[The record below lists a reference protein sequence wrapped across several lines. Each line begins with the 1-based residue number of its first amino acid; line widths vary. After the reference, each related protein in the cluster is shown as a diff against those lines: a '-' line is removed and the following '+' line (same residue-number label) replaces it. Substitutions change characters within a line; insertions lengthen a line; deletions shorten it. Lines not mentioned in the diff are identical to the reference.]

1 MWARMLQQ
9 EEAEG
14 ELLLHREMNDRVGL
28 IHENDVNQIKSGETE
43 KEES

>member
-9 EEAEG
+9 AEAEG
-14 ELLLHREMNDRVGL
+14 ELLLHRETNYRVGL